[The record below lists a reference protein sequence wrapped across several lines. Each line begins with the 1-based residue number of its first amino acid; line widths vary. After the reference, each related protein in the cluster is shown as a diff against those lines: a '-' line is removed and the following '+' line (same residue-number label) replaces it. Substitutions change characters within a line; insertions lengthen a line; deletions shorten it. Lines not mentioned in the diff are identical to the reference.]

1 MSEATSAEHELHPSW
16 LPFHLRNLFLDG
28 AIMKLQFLLSS
39 AVLAMT
45 TALSA
50 HGQAAAEAGED
61 LAAADASRVLDA
73 VVVIGSGEVRQTQSV
88 SSEALE
94 FQAPGTS
101 PIKVV
106 QRLPGVAVS
115 GADPFGAYEW
125 AVRINIRGFS
135 QNQLGFTLDGVPLGD
150 MSYGNHNGLH
160 ISRALISENLG
171 GVTLAQGSG
180 ALDVASSGNL
190 GGALKFSSVDAADEF
205 GVLGAATT
213 GSDNTLRLFG
223 RIDTGEI
230 EGLGTRAWVSAM
242 TSEMGKYKGDG
253 EQNQDQYGLKVVQ
266 PVGPATLTGYY
277 SHSERRE
284 QDYQDLSLGM
294 IDRLGYN
301 WDNFGDSNFDVAVLV
316 ADIAHNRGDTGQ
328 PVTNAGAGLVYP
340 APIATAD
347 DAYWNAAGVRDD
359 DLAYI
364 ALDWPLA
371 EGLDLRVQGYSH
383 QNKGQGLWGTPYLI
397 SPNALTPGA
406 TTANAPLSVRTTE
419 YDIDRKGLIGSVTY
433 AVGNHEIQGGVWLEQ
448 NDFEQYR
455 RFYSENRNGPTRD
468 FLGFLDNP
476 FFTQW
481 GYGFDTQTV
490 QFFIQDTWQV
500 TDKLKLNGGFKSL
513 NVENSVDTLIINNAQ
528 PVVGTNSNL
537 VATIETEESFLPQAG
552 FNYQVSDQTE
562 VFGSYSQNTAA
573 FVSAATAGPFSSR
586 SQLVVDEVIASVDP
600 ESSETFEAG
609 LRYSNDLVQL
619 GAAAYFV
626 TFDDRLLAVSQGP
639 GIVGNAPVI
648 SNVGSVETKGI
659 ELVGSVLVNDDITL
673 FGAFTFND
681 SRYQDDVVN
690 RAGAVL
696 AATAGKKVVN
706 TPDTIAFAEI
716 VYDNGGVFG
725 SLGANY
731 LGDRFFTFTNNGGN
745 VEGRTIVDATLGYRF
760 SGNPIL
766 EGLEVQ
772 LNATNIFDEDYVGT
786 LGTNGFVNSGD
797 SQTLVT
803 GAPQQLFLTIRKA
816 F

>member
-1 MSEATSAEHELHPSW
+1 
-16 LPFHLRNLFLDG
+16 
-28 AIMKLQFLLSS
+28 MKIQFLISS
-39 AVLAMT
+39 AALAMSA
-45 TALSA
+45 ALGA
-50 HGQAAAEAGED
+50 HAQV
-61 LAAADASRVLDA
+61 AADASEDRAADEASRVLDSI
-73 VVVIGSGEVRQTQSV
+73 VVIGSGEVRQTQSV
-88 SSEALE
+88 SSEAMKL
-94 FQAPGTS
+94 QAPGTS

-205 GVLGAATT
+205 GVLAAATT
-213 GSDNTLRLFG
+213 GSENTLRGFA
-223 RIDTGEI
+223 RIDSGEI
-230 EGLGTRAWVSAM
+230 GPFGTRGWLSLM
-242 TSEMGKYKGDG
+242 TSEMDKFKGDG
-253 EQNQDQYGLKVVQ
+253 EQLQDQFGLKIIQ
-266 PVGPATLTGYY
+266 PVGPATVTGYY
-277 SHSERRE
+277 SKSERRE
-284 QDYQDLSLGM
+284 QDYQDMSLGM
-294 IDRLGYN
+294 IDRLGYD
-301 WDNFGDSNFDVAVLV
+301 WDNFGDSNFDLAVLV

-328 PVTNAGAGLVYP
+328 PVTNAAAGSVYP

-347 DAYWNAAGVRDD
+347 DAYWNASGVRDD

-371 EGLDLRVQGYSH
+371 DALNLRVQGYSH

-419 YDIDRKGLIGSVTY
+419 YYIYRKGFLGTLTY
-433 AVGNHEIQGGVWLEQ
+433 EIADHKIEGGFWLEQ

-455 RFYSENRNGPTRD
+455 RFYSENRAAPARD
-468 FLGFLDNP
+468 FLDFLTGP

-481 GYGFDTQTV
+481 GYGFDTQTT
-490 QFFIQDTWQV
+490 QFFLQDTWQV
-500 TDKLKLNGGFKSL
+500 TDKLKVNGGFKSL
-513 NVENSVDTLIINNAQ
+513 NVENSVDTLVINNAL
-528 PVVGTNSNL
+528 PVAGTASDLN
-537 VATIETEESFLPQAG
+537 ATIETDEGFLPQAG
-552 FNYQVSDQTE
+552 FNYQLSDRAE
-562 VFGSYSQNTAA
+562 IFGSYSKNAAA

-586 SQLVVDEVIASVDP
+586 SQTVVNEVIDTVDA
-600 ESSETFEAG
+600 ESSQTFEAG
-609 LRYSNDLVQL
+609 YRYRDSKMQL

-626 TFDDRLLAVSQGP
+626 EFDDRLLAVSQGP

-659 ELVGSVLVNDDITL
+659 ELVGSFFATEDLTL

-681 SRYQDDVVN
+681 SRYQSDVVN

-696 AATAGKKVVN
+696 AATADKKVVN
-706 TPDTIAFAEI
+706 TPDTIAFVEAA
-716 VYDNGGVFG
+716 YDNGKIFG

-731 LGDRFFTFTNNGGN
+731 LGNRFFTFTNTGGD
-745 VEGRTIVDATLGYRF
+745 VEGRTLVDATLGYRF
-760 SGNPIL
+760 GGNPVL
-766 EGLEVQ
+766 DGLEIQ
-772 LNATNIFDEDYVGT
+772 LNATNLLDEDYVGT

-803 GAPQQLFLTIRKA
+803 GAPQQLFVTLRKS

>member
-1 MSEATSAEHELHPSW
+1 M
-16 LPFHLRNLFLDG
+16 R
-28 AIMKLQFLLSS
+28 LQLLLSS
-39 AVLAMT
+39 AALAMT
-45 TALSA
+45 SALGAHAQAASA
-50 HGQAAAEAGED
+50 ASEDPAAAE
-61 LAAADASRVLDA
+61 ASRVLDA
-73 VVVIGSGEVRQTQSV
+73 VVVIGTGEVRQTQSV
-88 SSEALE
+88 SNEALE
-94 FQAPGTS
+94 FQVPGTS

-180 ALDVASSGNL
+180 TLDVASSGNL
-190 GGALKFSSVDAADEF
+190 GGALKFSSVDAADAF
-205 GVLGAATT
+205 GVTGAATT
-213 GSDNTLRLFG
+213 GSSNTLRLFG

-230 EGLGTRAWVSAM
+230 AGLGTRAWISAM
-242 TSEMGKYKGDG
+242 TSEADKYKGDG
-253 EQNQDQYGLKVVQ
+253 QQNQDQYGLKIVQ
-266 PVGPATLTGYY
+266 PIGPASLTAYY
-277 SHSERRE
+277 NHSERRE

-301 WDNFGDSNFDVAVLV
+301 WDNLGDANFDLAVRL

-328 PVTNAGAGLVYP
+328 PVTNAGAGSVYP
-340 APIATAD
+340 APIASAD

-383 QNKGQGLWGTPYLI
+383 QNRGQGLWGTPYLI

-419 YDIDRKGLIGSVTY
+419 YDIDRKGLIGSLTY
-433 AVGNHEIQGGVWLEQ
+433 LMGNHEIEGGLWIEQ

-455 RFYSENRNGPTRD
+455 RFYSENRSGPTRD
-468 FLGFLDNP
+468 FLGFLSNP

-481 GYGFDTQTV
+481 GYAFDTQTL
-490 QFFIQDTWQV
+490 QFFLQDTWQV

-513 NVENSVDTLIINNAQ
+513 KVENSVDTLVINNAP
-528 PVVGTNSNL
+528 PVAGTNANL
-537 VATIETEESFLPQAG
+537 NATIETEETFLPQLG

-562 VFGSYSQNTAA
+562 VFGSYAQNTAA

-609 LRYSNDLVQL
+609 LRYRDDLVQL

-626 TFDDRLLAVSQGP
+626 KFDDRLLAVTQGP

-659 ELVGSVLVNDDITL
+659 ELVGSVFFTDDITL
-673 FGAFTFND
+673 FGAFTLND
-681 SRYQDDVVN
+681 SRYQQDVIN
-690 RAGAVL
+690 RTGSVL
-696 AATAGKKVVN
+696 ATTSGKKVVN

-716 VYDNGGVFG
+716 VYDNGGLFG

-731 LGDRFFTFTNNGGN
+731 LGNRFFTFTNNGGD

-760 SGNPIL
+760 SGNPLL

-772 LNATNIFDEDYVGT
+772 LNATNIFDQDYVGT

-803 GAPQQLFLTIRKA
+803 GAPQQLFLTVRKA